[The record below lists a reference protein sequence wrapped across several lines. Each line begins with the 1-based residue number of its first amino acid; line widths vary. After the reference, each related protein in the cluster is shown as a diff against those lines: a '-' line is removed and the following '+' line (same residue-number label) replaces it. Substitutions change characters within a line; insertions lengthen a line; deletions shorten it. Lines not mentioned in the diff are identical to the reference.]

1 MIQVLVLQNYL
12 FFGNASS
19 CINYINTMFEE
30 SPCGINEDVYIRIPP
45 VPRYLLLDLSF
56 VTGMDASTVDIFC
69 EIVSLCRGNNCKVF
83 MIGLKSSVKSVL
95 SSAGFKA
102 KSSDNCL
109 RFYSTLEIA
118 LGKAE
123 DGLLFE
129 VLRVEERERRASAR
143 QTKERLMSGDY
154 DAGSRLGFEYAL
166 KQIDDQHE
174 INFRESLL
182 PLEKFTTVVELS
194 SGQSLFDDFGS
205 GVSSDD
211 RGLFFI
217 ETGIMKVE
225 RDPSFSISRGSGASL
240 RRNVKQNLAP
250 RLGVYGSLGHLH
262 ARSRSVANMDTLLK
276 GMSSRNMRL
285 GKSKFRL
292 ARIGPGFVVGVIEA
306 STGLRNIGVHVA
318 VTDCRLY
325 HLSYDKMR
333 EIEDTDPGLIL
344 NLYKLL
350 AHLSARREEIAI
362 EQLSTLHTIMT
373 SDPVATP
380 LNRKTLGAIQHA
392 INSIDT

>member
-1 MIQVLVLQNYL
+1 MPQ
-12 FFGNASS
+12 
-19 CINYINTMFEE
+19 
-30 SPCGINEDVYIRIPP
+30 
-45 VPRYLLLDLSF
+45 
-56 VTGMDASTVDIFC
+56 
-69 EIVSLCRGNNCKVF
+69 
-83 MIGLKSSVKSVL
+83 
-95 SSAGFKA
+95 
-102 KSSDNCL
+102 
-109 RFYSTLEIA
+109 
-118 LGKAE
+118 
-123 DGLLFE
+123 
-129 VLRVEERERRASAR
+129 
-143 QTKERLMSGDY
+143 
-154 DAGSRLGFEYAL
+154 
-166 KQIDDQHE
+166 
-174 INFRESLL
+174 
-182 PLEKFTTVVELS
+182 
-194 SGQSLFDDFGS
+194 
-205 GVSSDD
+205 
-211 RGLFFI
+211 
-217 ETGIMKVE
+217 KVE

-276 GMSSRNMRL
+276 GMSTRNMRL